1 VTNIELKV
9 ALRSLEARVAELEK
23 RPVVEAERKVA
34 QVAALAEFMKAELKP
49 ESGRKMCPKCGVKP
63 NHFFHVKT
71 CNGKKEE
78 KINAEKVSPS

>member
-1 VTNIELKV
+1 VTNTELKV
-9 ALRSLEARVAELEK
+9 ALRTLEARVNEQALTISALRQVVDSLTLPK
-23 RPVVEAERKVA
+23 PVAVEAK
-34 QVAALAEFMKAELKP
+34 

-71 CNGKKEE
+71 CNGKQEE